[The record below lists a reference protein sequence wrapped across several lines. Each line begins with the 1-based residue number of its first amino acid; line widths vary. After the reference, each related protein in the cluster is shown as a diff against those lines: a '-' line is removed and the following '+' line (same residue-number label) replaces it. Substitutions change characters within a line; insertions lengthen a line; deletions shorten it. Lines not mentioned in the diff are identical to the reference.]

1 MLIADLARLCGLRA
15 AVAEGWKADL
25 TRWTIEELSDIT
37 GHAWNYIYLQNT
49 GWIAVKISFSGGKWN
64 FTDTTF
70 AAGGVTPAE
79 SGYTTLRVY

>member
-37 GHAWNYIYLQNT
+37 RTCLELYLCRRTVEN
-49 GWIAVKISFSGGKWN
+49 V
-64 FTDTTF
+64 
-70 AAGGVTPAE
+70 
-79 SGYTTLRVY
+79 